1 MDVKG
6 GAFPRS
12 QGGLVFR
19 GVAQLNLDSK
29 GRLAVPARFR
39 DALTARCSGHLV
51 VTADSDRCLLIY
63 PLPDWEPIEQ
73 KLMALSSFN
82 AQIRELQ
89 RRLVGYAEDVV
100 MDATGRILV
109 PPALRN
115 YAQLEKA
122 VVLVGQG
129 NKFELWN
136 KDSWDAAHG
145 EGRAASAPAVC
156 RRSWRA
162 SPCERGLTYRGPVGA
177 GSRRFEGARRR
188 LLRRLHVR
196 SRRAQPADSGAAGKR
211 GTADRARSRPAGGQR
226 REEEIDDGRFRML
239 HGRFGRLAELA
250 AGAGVTRGGRH
261 PARSRRVLAAARRSR
276 ARLQLP
282 LRRAARHAHGHGP
295 RHHRRA
301 MAGARGRN
309 GNPGGHKK
317 SWRRTVC

>member
-1 MDVKG
+1 
-6 GAFPRS
+6 
-12 QGGLVFR
+12 VFR

-122 VVLVGQG
+122 AVLVGQG
-129 NKFELWN
+129 HKFELWS
-136 KDSWDAAHG
+136 KDGWDARM
-145 EGRAASAPAVC
+145 E
-156 RRSWRA
+156 
-162 SPCERGLTYRGPVGA
+162 
-177 GSRRFEGARRR
+177 
-188 LLRRLHVR
+188 
-196 SRRAQPADSGAAGKR
+196 K
-211 GTADRARSRPAGGQR
+211 GG
-226 REEEIDDGRFRML
+226 D
-239 HGRFGRLAELA
+239 FG
-250 AGAGVTRGGRH
+250 
-261 PARSRRVLAAARRSR
+261 
-276 ARLQLP
+276 
-282 LRRAARHAHGHGP
+282 
-295 RHHRRA
+295 
-301 MAGARGRN
+301 
-309 GNPGGHKK
+309 PGGLPPELEGF
-317 SWRRTVC
+317 SL

>member
-1 MDVKG
+1 M
-6 GAFPRS
+6 
-12 QGGLVFR
+12 FR

-122 VVLVGQG
+122 AVLVGQG
-129 NKFELWN
+129 HKFELWN
-136 KDSWDAAHG
+136 KDGWDARM
-145 EGRAASAPAVC
+145 E
-156 RRSWRA
+156 
-162 SPCERGLTYRGPVGA
+162 
-177 GSRRFEGARRR
+177 
-188 LLRRLHVR
+188 
-196 SRRAQPADSGAAGKR
+196 K
-211 GTADRARSRPAGGQR
+211 GG
-226 REEEIDDGRFRML
+226 D
-239 HGRFGRLAELA
+239 FG
-250 AGAGVTRGGRH
+250 
-261 PARSRRVLAAARRSR
+261 
-276 ARLQLP
+276 
-282 LRRAARHAHGHGP
+282 
-295 RHHRRA
+295 
-301 MAGARGRN
+301 
-309 GNPGGHKK
+309 PGGLPPELEGF
-317 SWRRTVC
+317 SL